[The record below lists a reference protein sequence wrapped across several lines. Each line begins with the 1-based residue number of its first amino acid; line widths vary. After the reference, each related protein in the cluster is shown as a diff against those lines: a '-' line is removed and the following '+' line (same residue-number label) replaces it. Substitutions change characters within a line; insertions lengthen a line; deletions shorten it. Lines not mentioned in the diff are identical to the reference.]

1 MQTLQATLKQLAA
14 TPMAGE
20 MPDLARS
27 LEALRVL
34 RLAQDRSPGRPAG
47 APAAR

>member
-1 MQTLQATLKQLAA
+1 
-14 TPMAGE
+14 MAGE

-34 RLAQDRSPGRPAG
+34 RLAQDRAPGRAAGPSPA
-47 APAAR
+47 R